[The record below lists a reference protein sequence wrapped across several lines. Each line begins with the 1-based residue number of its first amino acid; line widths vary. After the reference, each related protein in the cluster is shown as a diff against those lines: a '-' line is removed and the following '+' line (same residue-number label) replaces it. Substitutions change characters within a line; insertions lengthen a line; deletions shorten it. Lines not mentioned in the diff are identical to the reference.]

1 MPHQGVYMAV
11 RDRGGKILL
20 LRRGHQLKTCA
31 GTWGLLGE
39 HMHAG
44 EDARSAVGRALDEE
58 MGVQLRQRYVKSLVN
73 ISTIWYSQVYED
85 GRRERQATHVWA
97 VLLNTDADQ
106 VRVISLSLP
115 ILLMPAP
122 AIPNEATQHG
132 CSRRRAGRI
141 THQSS
146 S

>member
-1 MPHQGVYMAV
+1 
-11 RDRGGKILL
+11 
-20 LRRGHQLKTCA
+20 
-31 GTWGLLGE
+31 
-39 HMHAG
+39 
-44 EDARSAVGRALDEE
+44 LDEE
-58 MGVQLRQRYVKSLVN
+58 MGVQLRKRYVKSLVN